1 MNGNA
6 NENCCVC
13 GGGVRDGNAGAD
25 ANADADANAVDQP
38 VDCEGSWSA
47 WGDCSASCGGG
58 KRTRNY
64 SVTKAAANGGQA
76 CQFNNGVTQT
86 ENCNTQACTEEC
98 VGGASYIGPNTDP
111 SKQDAGDYSGCAA
124 YNHSASTKE
133 KCNTSYQMDAQGNY
147 TQCELD
153 TSDNTCKPKA
163 TNCKPKLNSN
173 NKPTCKLAT
182 WIPHSKAVFD
192 CDCAGF
198 NASTGKE
205 QYKVGKWKGSTRCM
219 ERDRAVDCVGS
230 WGAWGDCQNMWWRN
244 KEENIQYY
252 DREKRYW
259 SGL

>member
-1 MNGNA
+1 M
-6 NENCCVC
+6 
-13 GGGVRDGNAGAD
+13 
-25 ANADADANAVDQP
+25 
-38 VDCEGSWSA
+38 
-47 WGDCSASCGGG
+47 
-58 KRTRNY
+58 
-64 SVTKAAANGGQA
+64 
-76 CQFNNGVTQT
+76 TQT

-182 WIPHSKAVFD
+182 WIPHSKAVLIVIVLD
-192 CDCAGF
+192 
-198 NASTGKE
+198 STLPQAKNNIKLVNGK
-205 QYKVGKWKGSTRCM
+205 VLHVVWKGI
-219 ERDRAVDCVGS
+219 A
-230 WGAWGDCQNMWWRN
+230 
-244 KEENIQYY
+244 
-252 DREKRYW
+252 
-259 SGL
+259 L